1 MKVVYLG
8 RPSMRANPP
17 PAVEGDVIELLSNNW
32 DDYGYKTSFP
42 VTCRINGEI
51 LELGLGPPK
60 VAPIMPFLLADGFTN
75 AGFVLIAKALR
86 HLISLLTEH
95 RQNRPLSIPAE
106 EALASTS

>member
-1 MKVVYLG
+1 
-8 RPSMRANPP
+8 
-17 PAVEGDVIELLSNNW
+17 
-32 DDYGYKTSFP
+32 
-42 VTCRINGEI
+42 
-51 LELGLGPPK
+51 
-60 VAPIMPFLLADGFTN
+60 LLADGFTN